1 MTVGR
6 RGPSE
11 DDLIEHRQ
19 WRPVVTK
26 LTWYGISAVTI
37 TSPEEET
44 LLIDPCFTDNPD
56 APVSHQAIPKVD
68 VIAVTHGARDHFGD
82 AIAIAKRTGAMLL
95 APADVAMCAIKNGI
109 PESQTRRMVPGGT
122 RKIGSFTIRAVKA
135 EHISFTRCGDTVFS
149 GVPLGYVVRL
159 TDGNRIYHAGDTC
172 LFSDMK
178 LIGDLEHP
186 NIALLPIGMFRGAVT
201 ELEPEEAAIAAD
213 WVGANTVFPVHYD
226 LSTQPDNPER
236 LRRALA
242 ERGVEI
248 DLRIANPGAEIT
260 FNERSQD

>member
-1 MTVGR
+1 M
-6 RGPSE
+6 
-11 DDLIEHRQ
+11 I
-19 WRPVVTK
+19 
-26 LTWYGISAVTI
+26 WYGISAVMI
-37 TSPEEET
+37 TSPEGET

-56 APVSHQAIPKVD
+56 APVSHEAISEVD

-95 APADVAMCAIKNGI
+95 APADVAMCAVRNGVA
-109 PESQTRRMVPGGT
+109 ESRTRRMVPGGT
-122 RKIGSFTIRAVKA
+122 REIGSFTIRAVKA

-149 GVPLGYVVRL
+149 GVPLGYAVRL
-159 TDGNRIYHAGDTC
+159 TDGNCIYHAGDTC

-178 LIGDLEHP
+178 LIGELERP

-213 WVGANTVFPVHYD
+213 WLGADTVVPIHYD
-226 LSTQPDNPER
+226 LSTQPHNPER

-242 ERGVEI
+242 ERGVEV
-248 DLRIANPGAEIT
+248 DLRVENPGVHMA
-260 FNERSQD
+260 FGERTHD